1 MSQTPEPRVHGT
13 ADTRS
18 VPQLLSD
25 LARELT
31 TLFRK
36 EGQLI
41 RAELSEKTSQLGVGI
56 GEVAAGAICL
66 LVALNVLA
74 GALVVAI
81 ARIGAD
87 QADPAIQDS
96 GIGLGW
102 ASLIV
107 GVILAVIGAV
117 LVKKGTANMSNLTP
131 ERTVNQVSQD
141 ATMVKEQVR

>member
-1 MSQTPEPRVHGT
+1 MSQTT
-13 ADTRS
+13 DNRS

-41 RAELSEKTSQLGVGI
+41 RAELSEKTSQLALGL
-56 GEVAAGAICL
+56 GEAAAGAICL

-87 QADPAIQDS
+87 AADPAIQDT

-107 GVILAVIGAV
+107 GVLLAAIGAF
-117 LVKKGTANMSNLTP
+117 LVKKGAANMSNLTP
-131 ERTVNQVSQD
+131 ERSVNQVAQD
-141 ATMVKEQVR
+141 ASLVKEQVR

>member
-1 MSQTPEPRVHGT
+1 MSQTVDP
-13 ADTRS
+13 RS

-41 RAELSEKTSQLGVGI
+41 RAELSEKTSQLMVGA
-56 GEVAAGAICL
+56 GEAAAGAICL
-66 LVALNVLA
+66 LVSLNVLA

-87 QADPAIQDS
+87 PADPAIQDT

-107 GVILAVIGAV
+107 GVLLAIIGAI
-117 LVKKGTANMSNLTP
+117 LVKKGTSNMSNLTP
-131 ERTVNQVSQD
+131 ERSVNQVTQD
-141 ATMVKEQVR
+141 ATLVKEQVR

>member
-1 MSQTPEPRVHGT
+1 MSQTSDP
-13 ADTRS
+13 RS

-41 RAELSEKTSQLGVGI
+41 RAELSEKVTQLQVGA
-56 GEVAAGAICL
+56 GSAAAGAIIL

-87 QADPAIQDS
+87 PVDPAIQDS

-107 GVILAVIGAV
+107 GVLLAIIGAV
-117 LVKKGTANMSNLTP
+117 LMKKGASNMSNLTP